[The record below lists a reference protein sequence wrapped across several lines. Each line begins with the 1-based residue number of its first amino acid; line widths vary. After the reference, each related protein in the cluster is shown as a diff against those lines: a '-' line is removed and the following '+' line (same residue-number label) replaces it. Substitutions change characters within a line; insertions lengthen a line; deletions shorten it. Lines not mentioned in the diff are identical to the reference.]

1 MEERKISSL
10 FGKMKQNEVKNN
22 TVENTKCM
30 TLNMWIDMENK
41 NNHHRRVHFINNN
54 NGSLVFTLWK

>member
-1 MEERKISSL
+1 MHKRKNPSL
-10 FGKMKQNEVKNN
+10 VGKVKQNEAKYN

-41 NNHHRRVHFINNN
+41 NNHHRRVHFISNNN
-54 NGSLVFTLWK
+54 SSLVFTLWK